1 MRRKLI
7 GTIIGIVF
15 GLVWGV
21 VGACPL
27 PPEWRLNA
35 LIAIVLIAAALIIA
49 AVRTSGSTN
58 VLGSKPFDG
67 RAYGGA
73 VAAEALAIVVAVP
86 LLTHAHREAYVP
98 PVIAL
103 IVGLHFLGLW
113 KASGQR
119 MFVWICV
126 GLCAV
131 SCAAALVPIG
141 VVVEGTGVQSRLAF
155 TGLGSALALWIA
167 CAVSMLW
174 PARSR

>member
-131 SCAAALVPIG
+131 SCAAALLPSD
-141 VVVEGTGVQSRLAF
+141 VVVEGTGMQSRLAF

-174 PARSR
+174 PAWPR